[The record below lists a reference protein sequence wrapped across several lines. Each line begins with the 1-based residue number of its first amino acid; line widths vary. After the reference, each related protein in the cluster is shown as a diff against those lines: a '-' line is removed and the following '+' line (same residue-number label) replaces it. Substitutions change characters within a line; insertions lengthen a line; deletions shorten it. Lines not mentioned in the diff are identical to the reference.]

1 MSKHIFWIVSYP
13 KSGNTLVRAI
23 ISALFFSKEG
33 NFQLDQLKHT
43 GQFERRDRLNLI
55 NKINKEEFLNLDQLK
70 ILSKYWLTLQK
81 KENMKIEKG
90 FGFIK
95 SHSSYVAMF
104 NNWFTNLNNTAG
116 YIYIIRDP
124 RDVAISWSKHANLSY
139 DESISFMLNF
149 NSCIE
154 WAQTNSELPKN
165 IKPKTFLSSWDEHV
179 LSWTKN
185 SLDVPKLVLKYED
198 LVYKKKEVVKI
209 IVKFFEKN
217 FKIKFNSN
225 DEKIA
230 NIVESTSFEKLKSY
244 ENKYGFAEASS
255 GAFFRKGEKNQWKNE
270 LTVEQIARLENKFRD
285 FINKFSYD

>member
-1 MSKHIFWIVSYP
+1 MSKHIFWISSYP

-23 ISALFFSKEG
+23 ISALFFSEDGK
-33 NFQLDQLKHT
+33 FQLDQLKHT

-55 NKINKEEFLNLDQLK
+55 KKINEEEFFNLDQLK
-70 ILSKYWLTLQK
+70 ILSKYWLTLQN
-81 KENMKIEKG
+81 KENMKVEKG

-95 SHSSYVAMF
+95 SHSSYVSMF
-104 NNWFTNLNNTAG
+104 NNWFTTLNNTAG

-124 RDVAISWSKHANLSY
+124 RDIAISWSKHANLTY
-139 DESISFMLNF
+139 DDSISFMLNF

-154 WAQTNSELPKN
+154 WAQTNSELPDK

-185 SLDVPKLVLKYED
+185 NLDVPKLILKYED
-198 LVYKKKEVVKI
+198 LVYKKEEVIRI

-217 FKIKFNSN
+217 YKIRLNCN

-230 NIVESTSFEKLKSY
+230 NIVESTSFEKLKSQ
-244 ENKYGFAEASS
+244 ESKYGFAEASK

-270 LTVEQIARLENKFRD
+270 LNLQQIARLENKFRD
-285 FINKFSYD
+285 FINKFGYD

>member
-1 MSKHIFWIVSYP
+1 MNKQIFWIVSYP

-23 ISALFFSKEG
+23 ISALFFSRNGK
-33 NFQLDQLKHT
+33 FQLDQLKHT

-55 NKINKEEFLNLDQLK
+55 KKINKEEFLNLDKLK
-70 ILSKYWLTLQK
+70 ILSKYWLTLQNN
-81 KENMKIEKG
+81 ENMKIKKG
-90 FGFIK
+90 FGFVK
-95 SHSSYVAMF
+95 SHSSYVSMF

-124 RDVAISWSKHANLSY
+124 RDVAISWAKHANLSY
-139 DESISFMLNF
+139 DDSISFMLNF

-154 WAQTNSELPKN
+154 WAQTNSELPDN

-185 SLDVPKLVLKYED
+185 NLDVPKLVLKYED
-198 LVYKKKEVVKI
+198 LVYKKKEAVKI
-209 IVKFFEKN
+209 IVNFFEKN

-225 DEKIA
+225 DKKIA
-230 NIVESTSFEKLKSY
+230 NIVESTSFEELRSQ

-255 GAFFRKGEKNQWKNE
+255 GAFFRRGKKNQWKKE
-270 LTVEQIARLENKFRD
+270 LNNQQIARLENKFRD

>member
-1 MSKHIFWIVSYP
+1 MSKHIFWILSYP

-23 ISALFFSKEG
+23 ISALFFSKNG
-33 NFQLDQLKHT
+33 KFQLDQLKHT
-43 GQFERRDRLNLI
+43 SQFERRDRVNLI

-81 KENMKIEKG
+81 KENMKIDKG

-95 SHSSYVAMF
+95 SHSSYVSVF
-104 NNWFTNLNNTAG
+104 NNWFTTLNNTAG
-116 YIYIIRDP
+116 YIYVIRDP

-139 DESISFMLNF
+139 DDSISFMLNF

-154 WAQTNSELPKN
+154 WAQTNSELPDN

-198 LVYKKKEVVKI
+198 LVYKKEEVVKI

-225 DEKIA
+225 NEIIA
-230 NIVESTSFEKLKSY
+230 NIVESTSFEKLKSQ
-244 ENKYGFAEASS
+244 ESKYGFAEASS
-255 GAFFRKGEKNQWKNE
+255 GVFFRRGEKNQWKNE
-270 LTVEQIARLENKFRD
+270 LNNQQIAKLENKFRD

>member
-23 ISALFFSKEG
+23 ISALFFSRNGK
-33 NFQLDQLKHT
+33 FQLDQLKHT

-55 NKINKEEFLNLDQLK
+55 KKINEEEFFNLDQLK
-70 ILSKYWLTLQK
+70 ILSKYWLTLQN

-95 SHSSYVAMF
+95 SHSSYVSMF

-116 YIYIIRDP
+116 YIYVIRDP

-139 DESISFMLNF
+139 DDSISFMLNF

-154 WAQTNSELPKN
+154 WAQTTSELPDN

-198 LVYKKKEVVKI
+198 LVYKKEEVIKI
-209 IVKFFEKN
+209 VVKFFEKN
-217 FKIKFNSN
+217 FKIRLNAN
-225 DEKIA
+225 NEKIA
-230 NIVESTSFEKLKSY
+230 NIVESTSFAKLKSQ
-244 ENKYGFAEASS
+244 ENKFGFAEASS
-255 GAFFRKGEKNQWKNE
+255 GAFFRRGEKNQWKNE
-270 LTVEQIARLENKFRD
+270 LNLQQIARLENKFRD
-285 FINKFSYD
+285 FINKFGYD

>member
-23 ISALFFSKEG
+23 ISALFFSRDGK
-33 NFQLDQLKHT
+33 FQLDQLKHT
-43 GQFERRDRLNLI
+43 SQFERRDRVNLI

-70 ILSKYWLTLQK
+70 ILSKYWLTLQN
-81 KENMKIEKG
+81 KENMKIDKG
-90 FGFIK
+90 FGFVK
-95 SHSSYVAMF
+95 SHSSYVSMF
-104 NNWFTNLNNTAG
+104 NNWFTTLNNTAG
-116 YIYIIRDP
+116 YIYVIRDP

-139 DESISFMLNF
+139 DDSISFMLNF

-154 WAQTNSELPKN
+154 WAQTNSELPDN

-198 LVYKKKEVVKI
+198 LVYKKEEVVKI

-217 FKIKFNSN
+217 FNIKFNSN

-230 NIVESTSFEKLKSY
+230 NIVESTSFEKLKSQ
-244 ENKYGFAEASS
+244 ENEYGFAEASS

>member
-1 MSKHIFWIVSYP
+1 MSKHIFWILSYP

-23 ISALFFSKEG
+23 ISALFFSKNG
-33 NFQLDQLKHT
+33 KFQLDQLKHT
-43 GQFERRDRLNLI
+43 SQFERRDRVNLI

-81 KENMKIEKG
+81 KENMKIDKG

-95 SHSSYVAMF
+95 SHSSYVSMF
-104 NNWFTNLNNTAG
+104 NNWFTTLNNTAG
-116 YIYIIRDP
+116 YIYVIRDP

-139 DESISFMLNF
+139 DDSISFMLNF

-154 WAQTNSELPKN
+154 WAQTNSELPDN
-165 IKPKTFLSSWDEHV
+165 LKPKTFLSSWDEHV
-179 LSWTKN
+179 LSWTEN
-185 SLDVPKLVLKYED
+185 NLDVPKLILKYED
-198 LVYKKKEVVKI
+198 LVYKKEETIKI
-209 IVKFFEKN
+209 IVKFFENN

-225 DEKIA
+225 NEIIT
-230 NIVESTSFEKLKSY
+230 NIVESTSFEKLKTQES
-244 ENKYGFAEASS
+244 KYGFAEASS

-270 LTVEQIARLENKFRD
+270 LNLQQIARLENKFRD

>member
-1 MSKHIFWIVSYP
+1 MAKHIFWISSYP

-23 ISALFFSKEG
+23 ISALFFSRNGK
-33 NFQLDQLKHT
+33 FQLDQLKHT

-55 NKINKEEFLNLDQLK
+55 KKINEEEFFNLDQLK
-70 ILSKYWLTLQK
+70 ILSKYWLTLQN

-95 SHSSYVAMF
+95 SHSSYVSMF
-104 NNWFTNLNNTAG
+104 NNWFTTLNNTAG

-139 DESISFMLNF
+139 DESINFMLNF

-154 WAQTNSELPKN
+154 WAQTNSKLPDN

-185 SLDVPKLVLKYED
+185 NLDVPKLILKYED
-198 LVYKKKEVVKI
+198 LIDKKEEVVKI
-209 IVKFFEKN
+209 IIKFFEKN
-217 FKIKFNSN
+217 FKVKFNSDN
-225 DEKIA
+225 EIIA
-230 NIVESTSFEKLKSY
+230 NIVESTSFKKLKS
-244 ENKYGFAEASS
+244 EESKYGFDEASS

-270 LTVEQIARLENKFRD
+270 LNVQQIARLENKFRD

>member
-1 MSKHIFWIVSYP
+1 M
-13 KSGNTLVRAI
+13 VRAI
-23 ISALFFSKEG
+23 ISALFFSRNGK
-33 NFQLDQLKHT
+33 FQLDQLKHT

-55 NKINKEEFLNLDQLK
+55 KKINEEEFFNLDQLK
-70 ILSKYWLTLQK
+70 ILSKYWLTLQN

-95 SHSSYVAMF
+95 SHSSYVSMF

-116 YIYIIRDP
+116 YIYVLRDP

-139 DESISFMLNF
+139 DDSISFMLNF
-149 NSCIE
+149 KSCIE
-154 WAQTNSELPKN
+154 WAQTNSELPDN

-185 SLDVPKLVLKYED
+185 NLEVPKLILKYED
-198 LVYKKKEVVKI
+198 LVNKKEEVIRI

-217 FKIKFNSN
+217 YKIRLNCN

-230 NIVESTSFEKLKSY
+230 NIVESTSLKELKSQ
-244 ENKYGFAEASS
+244 ESKFGFAEASS
-255 GAFFRKGEKNQWKNE
+255 GAFFRRGEKNQWKNE
-270 LTVEQIARLENKFRD
+270 LNVKQIARLENKFRD

>member
-1 MSKHIFWIVSYP
+1 MSKHIFWISSYP

-23 ISALFFSKEG
+23 ISALFFSKNG
-33 NFQLDQLKHT
+33 KFQLDQLKHT

-55 NKINKEEFLNLDQLK
+55 KKINEEEFFNLDQLK
-70 ILSKYWLTLQK
+70 ILSKYWLTLQN

-95 SHSSYVAMF
+95 SHSSYVSMF
-104 NNWFTNLNNTAG
+104 NNWFTTLNNTAG

-154 WAQTNSELPKN
+154 WAQTNSELPDN

-179 LSWTKN
+179 LSWTEN
-185 SLDVPKLVLKYED
+185 NLDVPKLVLKYED
-198 LVYKKKEVVKI
+198 LVYKKEETIKI

-225 DEKIA
+225 NEIIT
-230 NIVESTSFEKLKSY
+230 NIVESTSFEKLKTQES
-244 ENKYGFAEASS
+244 KYGFAEASS
-255 GAFFRKGEKNQWKNE
+255 GAFFRRGEKNQWKNE
-270 LTVEQIARLENKFRD
+270 LNIEQIARLENKFRD